1 MPPPLLDTHVL
12 LWWYL
17 DAPDLTPEMAQK
29 IQSEELK
36 EGLAVSI
43 ISLWEI
49 AKLAEIGRIRPEFSL
64 DEWFGELEEDP
75 GIWMIPLSARIVI
88 ESSRLG
94 PHFHKDP
101 ADQLIVATARCH
113 GLRVLT
119 VDERI
124 HRSGIVALA

>member
-1 MPPPLLDTHVL
+1 
-12 LWWYL
+12 
-17 DAPDLTPEMAQK
+17 MAQK
-29 IQSEELK
+29 IETEEFK

-49 AKLAEIGRIRPEFSL
+49 AKLAEIGRLQPEFSL
-64 DEWFGELEEDP
+64 DEWFYELEEDP
-75 GIWMIPLSARIVI
+75 GIWLVPLSARIVI
-88 ESSRLG
+88 ESTRLG

-101 ADQLIVATARCH
+101 ADQLIASTARCH
-113 GLRVLT
+113 GLRLLT